1 MFKIFKYEFM
11 DYRYLEAF
19 ILAGKTLNFTAAA
32 KELNVTPA
40 ALSRQIRLLEESVGK
55 QLFIRSPQKVIMTKV
70 GQELFNLSKQFKSQS
85 NALLGK
91 AGQSE
96 IRIGCITPILNGVL
110 AKFISDHYRG
120 VGEVSFNIVTGAPSK
135 ILQMLEAGQ
144 IDIGLCNKNVQTD
157 LLTSR
162 KWLSEKPV
170 LISKKKVNIKDL
182 GKLNWILVEQKDYL
196 VNYAYKKRLG
206 RSSQIT
212 YVDSPLAQIEFVKQG
227 LGVAIVSNWLVG
239 GVKGISIQQLD
250 EFKEESFYII
260 QPNSPFIE
268 PHLSEFLNKIASLEM
283 SNY

>member
-1 MFKIFKYEFM
+1 M
-11 DYRYLEAF
+11 
-19 ILAGKTLNFTAAA
+19 
-32 KELNVTPA
+32 
-40 ALSRQIRLLEESVGK
+40 
-55 QLFIRSPQKVIMTKV
+55 
-70 GQELFNLSKQFKSQS
+70 
-85 NALLGK
+85 
-91 AGQSE
+91 
-96 IRIGCITPILNGVL
+96 
-110 AKFISDHYRG
+110 
-120 VGEVSFNIVTGAPSK
+120 
-135 ILQMLEAGQ
+135 
-144 IDIGLCNKNVQTD
+144 
-157 LLTSR
+157 
-162 KWLSEKPV
+162 
-170 LISKKKVNIKDL
+170 
-182 GKLNWILVEQKDYL
+182 VEQKDYL